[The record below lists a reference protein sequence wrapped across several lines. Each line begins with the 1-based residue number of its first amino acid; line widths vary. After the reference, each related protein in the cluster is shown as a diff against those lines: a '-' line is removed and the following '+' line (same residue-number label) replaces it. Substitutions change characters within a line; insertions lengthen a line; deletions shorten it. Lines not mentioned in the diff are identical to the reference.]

1 MKVSFQKVFIPTI
14 NIQLNQ
20 HRISEFQLNAAPV
33 PEPEDTLSPLIGV
46 NKYKQKK
53 IKSKRSFRSKEAY
66 QNQNRPFSDGTLDDE
81 PPTVPPKQVILYE
94 Y

>member
-1 MKVSFQKVFIPTI
+1 M
-14 NIQLNQ
+14 
-20 HRISEFQLNAAPV
+20 NAAPV

-81 PPTVPPKQVILYE
+81 PPTVPPKQVILNE
-94 Y
+94 YVLRLVSCNSHQ